1 MKTLILAALL
11 MTGCETIYHHNTV
24 HQVDVVYD
32 DTADVYVADDA
43 DDTADVYCD
52 RRFCL

>member
-1 MKTLILAALL
+1 

-32 DTADVYVADDA
+32 DTVDVYVADDDA
-43 DDTADVYCD
+43 DTADVYCD